1 MLRDSYGIN
10 LDDLT
15 VKNIKEAGASTGFSC
30 ITLVMNLLQRLL

>member
-10 LDDLT
+10 LEDLK
-15 VKNIKEAGASTGFSC
+15 VKEAGASTGFSC